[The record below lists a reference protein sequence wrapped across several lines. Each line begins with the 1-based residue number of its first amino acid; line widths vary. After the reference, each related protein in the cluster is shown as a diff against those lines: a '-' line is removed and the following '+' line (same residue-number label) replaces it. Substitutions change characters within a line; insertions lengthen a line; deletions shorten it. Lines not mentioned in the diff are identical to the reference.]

1 MNRSQNRSMSGTP
14 RVHFSVIAIVLLV
27 AGWARGA
34 VMLTQDSVA
43 AVLHRYAVENGPW
56 RAENIEIRVLPF
68 QTVSL
73 PAAAPKLRI
82 LRPVNGI
89 TPGLHSFLIA
99 ADVAGK
105 EPARFWV
112 KAEVRVFEVVV
123 VTSQPLAFR
132 DIVKGTDMRLERR
145 DISSLHARPFYR
157 IEEVVGQQA
166 MRPIP
171 ANETLTQRNLDRPPV
186 MRRGSPVVLLYET
199 GSLRVETP
207 GIAEENGRAGEMIQ
221 VKNSASNKLLRG
233 LVLDGR
239 IVRVN

>member
-1 MNRSQNRSMSGTP
+1 MNRSEYRDMTGNP
-14 RVHFSVIAIVLLV
+14 RVHFIVIALILLV
-27 AGWARGA
+27 AASARGA
-34 VMLTQDSVA
+34 VMLTQDNVA
-43 AVLHRYAVENGPW
+43 AALHRHAVANGPW
-56 RAENIEIRVLPF
+56 KAENIEIRVWPF
-68 QTVSL
+68 HPVSL
-73 PAAAPKLRI
+73 PAGAPKLRI

-132 DIVKGTDMRLERR
+132 DIVKSTDMRLERR
-145 DISSLHARPFYR
+145 EISTLHARPFNR

-166 MRPIP
+166 VRPIP

-186 MRRGSPVVLLYET
+186 MRRGNPVVLLYET
-199 GSLRVETP
+199 SGLRVETP
-207 GIAEENGRAGEMIQ
+207 GIAEENGRTGEMIQ
-221 VKNSASNKLLRG
+221 VKNTASSKLLRG

-239 IVRVN
+239 MVRVN